1 MNLWR
6 ISKFADLSGRGGLLA
21 DGRWHRKGIPVVYCC
36 DHPSTALLE
45 ILVHMN
51 RWRIPPSFQLLR
63 IECPDDVTIF
73 NHRHKAEL
81 TFTKRELEALNA
93 VADGVTTEEIGQRL
107 GIHSRTIE
115 TYLAGIRE
123 KLGAVSQQITDHQ
136 LVLALM
142 KDPSLHLN
150 VSQTIGSSLLQK
162 GEFALIRVRSAIM
175 PQAWNYLLNPLHE
188 DAKRITVAE
197 IFEYPFDSRLLS

>member
-21 DGRWHRKGIPVVYCC
+21 EGRWHHKGIPVVYCC

-45 ILVHMN
+45 VLVHMN

-73 NHRHKAEL
+73 NQRYGAEL
-81 TFTKRELEALNA
+81 KLTKRELETLNA
-93 VADGVTTEEIGQRL
+93 VTDGVTAEQIARTL
-107 GIHSRTIE
+107 GISTLTIE
-115 TYLAGIRE
+115 TYLAGIRN
-123 KLGAVSQQITDHQ
+123 KLGTVSRQITDHQ

-142 KDPSLHLN
+142 KDPSLSLD
-150 VSQTIGSSLLQK
+150 VSQAIGSSLLQK
-162 GEFALIRVRSAIM
+162 CEFALIRVRSAIM
-175 PQAWNYLLNPLHE
+175 PQAWNYLLNPLHD
-188 DAKRITVAE
+188 DAKRMKVAE
-197 IFEYPFDSRLLS
+197 IFEYPFDSRLLG

>member
-6 ISKFADLSGRGGLLA
+6 ISKYADLSGRGGLLA
-21 DGRWHRKGIPVVYCC
+21 EGRWHQKGIPVVYCC

-45 ILVHMN
+45 VLVHMN
-51 RWRIPPSFQLLR
+51 RSRIPPSFQLLR

-73 NHRHKAEL
+73 NQRYGAEL
-81 TFTKRELEALNA
+81 KFTKRELELLNA
-93 VADGVTTEEIGQRL
+93 LADGVTQEDMVRSIG
-107 GIHSRTIE
+107 ISTRTVE
-115 TYLAGIRE
+115 TYLAGMRK
-123 KLGAVSQQITDHQ
+123 KLGTASRQITDHE

-142 KDPSLHLN
+142 RNPSLRLN
-150 VSQTIGSSLLQK
+150 VSQAIGSSLLQK

-188 DAKRITVAE
+188 DAKRMKVAE
-197 IFEYPFDSRLLS
+197 IFEYPFDSRLLD